1 MSDNG
6 INHKLKK
13 LNQVKI
19 LELHLTTD

>member
-6 INHKLKK
+6 INHKFKK